1 MVPMSEQVAAGPT
14 LTVPSGLDWQ
24 TALAK
29 SFIANEISV
38 AAYVPDSRLHGLLEQ
53 LDGAGITLRSLTRE
67 EECVAYAA
75 GQRLGGKRPLVLF
88 QSSGL
93 GNSLN
98 ALATLAVPSR
108 LGIPLVI
115 SMRGSLGEANPSQ
128 VPIGRA
134 TRAILEN
141 VGIQS
146 FSLRDAVGAAV
157 LADGIC
163 SLAFQARECAA
174 ILLEPELGG
183 GRETS

>member
-1 MVPMSEQVAAGPT
+1 MV
-14 LTVPSGLDWQ
+14 VPSGLDWQ

-29 SFIANEISV
+29 SCIANGITV

-53 LDGAGITLRSLTRE
+53 LSDESIPLRSMTRE

-75 GQRLGGKRPLVLF
+75 GQRLAGKRPLVLF

-93 GNSLN
+93 GNCLN

-108 LGIPLVI
+108 LGLPLVI
-115 SMRGSLGEANPSQ
+115 SMRGALGEANPSQ
-128 VPIGRA
+128 TPIGRA
-134 TRAILEN
+134 TRAILDS

-146 FSLRDAVGAAV
+146 FPLRAAADAGVY
-157 LADGIC
+157 ADGIC
-163 SLAFQARECAA
+163 SLAFKARECSA

-183 GRETS
+183 GRETR

>member
-1 MVPMSEQVAAGPT
+1 MSQQDAAGLT

-29 SFIANEISV
+29 SFIANAISV
-38 AAYVPDSRLHGLLEQ
+38 AVYVPDSRLHGLLEQ
-53 LDGAGITLRSLTRE
+53 FATAGIPLRSLARE

-75 GQRLGGKRPLVLF
+75 GQRLARKRPLVLF

-108 LGIPLVI
+108 LGLPLVI
-115 SMRGSLGEANPSQ
+115 SMRGSLGEENPSQ

-134 TRAILEN
+134 TDAILTSI
-141 VGIQS
+141 GIQS
-146 FSLRDAVGAAV
+146 FSLHGATAAAP
-157 LADGIC
+157 LADGVC

-174 ILLEPELGG
+174 VLLAPELGG